1 MLWKVLKWAALYY
14 AAAMGLYLVVRQVF
28 PDPIIFYQGLAII
41 AFATLGFST
50 AITIACLVSRIS
62 ITQRDMQL
70 TAILIAALSLYGT
83 HVTVPSLL
91 DRSISLYLIGLTHEG
106 GAKTLPE
113 YRDLFYRGFIV
124 RNGAIEK
131 RLHEQVRSGNITEVS
146 GTYTLSRRGA
156 MIYHLNQMLAKI
168 FNTDVRYVA
177 PGMGNDPDKPSSGKK
192 Q

>member
-1 MLWKVLKWAALYY
+1 MLWKVLRSAALYY
-14 AAAMGLYLVVRQVF
+14 AAAMILYLVVRQVI
-28 PDPIIFYQGLAII
+28 PDPIIFYQGLAVI
-41 AFATLGFST
+41 AFATLGFAT
-50 AITIACLVSRIS
+50 AITIAFLVSRIS
-62 ITQRDMQL
+62 VTQRDVHL

-106 GAKTLPE
+106 SAKTLPE

-131 RLHEQVRSGNITEVS
+131 RLYEQVRSGNLEEVS
-146 GTYTLSRRGA
+146 GAYTLSRRGT

-168 FNTDVRYVA
+168 FNTDTRYVA
-177 PGMGNDPDKPSSGKK
+177 PGMGNGADEPSPAKK